1 MPALSQAAIGKGRKN
16 YAAWKIRMD
25 RKKKVVAPAVPRIA

>member
-1 MPALSQAAIGKGRKN
+1 MPALTQAAIGKGRKN

-25 RKKKVVAPAVPRIA
+25 RKETDVAPPAPQIA